1 MLLNKQRKGAGAQGE
16 KGGIRFL
23 ISVTVLGSA
32 GPIRLVVKEE
42 QLVGS
47 VIDTVLKS
55 YAREGRLPVLG
66 SNLDEF
72 MLYSLNHGSDALNP
86 WETIGTNG
94 ARNFLL
100 CKKQKMDT
108 PASDRNSTMER
119 KASWKAWLNKSF
131 NRRISSH

>member
-1 MLLNKQRKGAGAQGE
+1 MLLNKQRKGAGARGE
-16 KGGIRFL
+16 KGGNRFL

-42 QLVGS
+42 QHVGA

-72 MLYSLNHGSDALNP
+72 LLYCLNHGSDALNP
-86 WETIGTNG
+86 WEI
-94 ARNFLL
+94 
-100 CKKQKMDT
+100 
-108 PASDRNSTMER
+108 DREEWR
-119 KASWKAWLNKSF
+119 AKLPPVQEAEDGHPC
-131 NRRISSH
+131 I